1 MYLLMGLIYA
11 LMFLALGWV
20 IFLWIDDAEKARLED
35 RAIQAQRYYAQYGQ
49 GAISLHFLRPR
60 RRSLIQII
68 TNTVRNLAN
77 A

>member
-1 MYLLMGLIYA
+1 MYLMMGLIYA

-20 IFLWIDDAEKARLED
+20 LYLWVSDAAKAYDED

-60 RRSLIQII
+60 RRSVIQII